1 MDNIKFP
8 ILQITM
14 NDENIINNKDVL
26 QKDIDKFSNVVEALT
41 TSSVSRKTNQRH
53 SIDKNTLEE
62 RIRCNSK
69 NATCYKLRV
78 RQFQNIQIIFINLS
92 ILFLTINSCQLYIL

>member
-1 MDNIKFP
+1 
-8 ILQITM
+8 M

-92 ILFLTINSCQLYIL
+92 ILFF